1 MTTISLARGVAFLL
15 TALLLAACV
24 NPNRGEWGPAACS
37 EDARVAV
44 DAGAV
49 AAIYFDKTGQ
59 AVGVGEELENTTNT
73 KMCPLP
79 AHGGAGGC
87 PSGFCARTMGGKTYC
102 LRC

>member
-1 MTTISLARGVAFLL
+1 
-15 TALLLAACV
+15 
-24 NPNRGEWGPAACS
+24 
-37 EDARVAV
+37 
-44 DAGAV
+44 V